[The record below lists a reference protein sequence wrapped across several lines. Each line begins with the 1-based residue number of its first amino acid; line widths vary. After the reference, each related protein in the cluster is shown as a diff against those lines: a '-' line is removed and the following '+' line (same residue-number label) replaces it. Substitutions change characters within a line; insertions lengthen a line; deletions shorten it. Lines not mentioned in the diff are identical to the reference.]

1 MEVAVRKRG
10 AGRPSKGERAFVGI
24 RIPLN
29 LLAAIDHTRAGLSR
43 SEFCAELFRK
53 VLKRH
58 VKSEKSETIHS

>member
-43 SEFCAELFRK
+43 AELFRK
-53 VLKRH
+53 VLKKQ
-58 VKSEKSETIHS
+58 VKSETIHS